1 MYSYHSWN
9 TAAPIIMSQVLFQR
23 PLSADGLRLV
33 MRREEKSTSSGWFSW
48 GRSTTLKKQQTVS
61 QQQTGL
67 RYKASEP
74 IMNGASASPT
84 RSSRLA
90 AASVAETESLR
101 SSSPPP
107 STDHRPRYNY
117 AKSLRLSSDQLKS
130 LDLQDGIN
138 TVQFSVY
145 SSFQGK
151 AVCSAKIFLWNHDAK
166 IVISDVDGTI
176 TKSDVLGHV
185 FTMGKF
191 ICFFTL
197 YLTWLHMCSWERLD
211 ARRSSQ
217 PLHQHFQERIPI
229 PVPYIASYRSSRIY
243 ARVLGECRARP
254 VEVTRRTSL
263 VVA

>member
-1 MYSYHSWN
+1 
-9 TAAPIIMSQVLFQR
+9 MSQVLFHR

-48 GRSTTLKKQQTVS
+48 GRSTTLKKHQTVS
-61 QQQTGL
+61 QTQQQTGL

-74 IMNGASASPT
+74 IMNGVSASPT
-84 RSSRLA
+84 RGSRLA
-90 AASVAETESLR
+90 ATSVAETESLR

-107 STDHRPRYNY
+107 SDHRPRYNY

-151 AVCSAKIFLWNHDAK
+151 AVCSAKIFLWNHDTK

-191 ICFFTL
+191 
-197 YLTWLHMCSWERLD
+197 RL
-211 ARRSSQ
+211 
-217 PLHQHFQERIPI
+217 LI
-229 PVPYIASYRSSRIY
+229 
-243 ARVLGECRARP
+243 
-254 VEVTRRTSL
+254 SL
-263 VVA
+263 SN